1 MEIDGIFCLFVLE
14 LTRLDIRFVMS
25 QVAYVNRREYGYDN
39 LCAIGTSSPSDEAGF
54 DRDSIFYRTGIS
66 KVSKFLALDLMPNL
80 KVRTHKCI
88 IK

>member
-1 MEIDGIFCLFVLE
+1 M
-14 LTRLDIRFVMS
+14 DIRFVMS
-25 QVAYVNRREYGYDN
+25 VRDYAKRGEYGYDN
-39 LCAIGTSSPSDEAGF
+39 LCSISPHSLSDKAGF
-54 DRDSIFYRTGIS
+54 DRDSIFYKTGIS